1 MTEPRTY
8 TYGDP
13 EPGPDVDA
21 VEIIDNLTGEIE
33 TWWRF
38 GDRWRSTAIPAPMAW
53 RGLTFLGQLTE
64 AVAEHEYTQ
73 GIDCIDFRS
82 STDPPDYFKVD

>member
-1 MTEPRTY
+1 MSEPRTY
-8 TYGDP
+8 VYGDP

-21 VEIIDNLTGEIE
+21 VEIIDNITGHIE

-53 RGLTFLGQLTE
+53 RGLTFLGKLTE
-64 AVAEHEYTQ
+64 SIAEHEYTQ
-73 GIDCIDFRS
+73 GD
-82 STDPPDYFKVD
+82 TQVPDPSVPDYFKQA